1 MSGEQFACEQWMT
14 WLQRGAQPLLMLHYC
29 CKQLWEDFELESF
42 GQSIVIRDQ
51 HVPRND
57 GFCWQ
62 AVLLLAELM
71 LAIGEHG
78 EQSTDVTILAC
89 ALHDIKA

>member
-1 MSGEQFACEQWMT
+1 MLL
-14 WLQRGAQPLLMLHYC
+14 LQQARSSAPAA
-29 CKQLWEDFELESF
+29 
-42 GQSIVIRDQ
+42 DQ
-51 HVPRND
+51 ATSDV
-57 GFCWQ
+57 FCWQ